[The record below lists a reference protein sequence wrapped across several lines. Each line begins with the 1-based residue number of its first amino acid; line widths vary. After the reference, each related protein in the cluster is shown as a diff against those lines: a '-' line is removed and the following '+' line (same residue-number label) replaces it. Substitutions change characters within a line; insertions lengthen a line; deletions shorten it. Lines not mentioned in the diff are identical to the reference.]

1 MACPE
6 ELSIHHVFAEFLSPA
21 ASASMTA
28 KTVPI
33 CSQGTQSALDK
44 CEREGG
50 RDEERNRGRESER
63 EAGASGTPVIWGE

>member
-1 MACPE
+1 M
-6 ELSIHHVFAEFLSPA
+6 FAGFLSPLPA

-50 RDEERNRGRESER
+50 RDGERNREERKR